1 MLFKDRIRLIR
12 LGIMLPF
19 LCLMFCAAQIET
31 RHAQHLSKAVVA
43 ETSDE
48 SQSENDDETT
58 VFC

>member
-31 RHAQHLSKAVVA
+31 HHAQDMNKVIVA
-43 ETSDE
+43 ETSDD
-48 SQSENDDETT
+48 SQSENDEENT